1 MSIFRKL
8 SWFFKEEKKHYLL
21 GVFALVVVAIVQLVP
36 PKVIGIIIDKIAA
49 DEINLQEIFAWI
61 GLLLLAAIAQ
71 YVFRFIWR
79 TNIWGSA
86 ARLERSLRR
95 QLFHHFTQ
103 MDHLFYQKYRTGDLM
118 AHATNDLSA
127 IQNVAGAGILT
138 FADSMITG
146 GMTLIAMM
154 IFVDWRLTLIALI
167 PLPLLAVAS
176 RVLGSKLHDAFR
188 DSQEAFSSIN
198 DKAQESITGMKV
210 LKTFGQEQEDIAEL
224 QVVIAQ
230 REEQLDEQARS
241 VQVNGSNE
249 NYLNFIVASES
260 FTDLV
265 SRIDVVSKMV
275 SANKELVEQQIA
287 DQKAVEDKK
296 SKTEENLSKINAMAM
311 ELEQLKGD
319 LQVKKIEQESAI
331 AALAAEKATAES
343 DRQMF
348 LAQKEEA
355 DQRAAA
361 EAAAIAA
368 AEAAAATVAATV
380 AQASSEESSTAASS
394 VDIASSTVASS
405 ESAAPAQTVAAAP
418 VVESAPVVSA
428 PAAAAPVVS
437 APVVSAPVVTAPTLS
452 APTGDV
458 VSIAAKYIGVPYVW
472 GGKTPSGFDCS
483 GFTSYVFREAYGI
496 EIGGYT
502 VPQENSGT
510 QIAVSSAQAGDLIF
524 WGSRGAT
531 YHVAIYVGGGQYIH
545 APAPGQTVTYSSY
558 NLSGASFAVRVAR

>member
-1 MSIFRKL
+1 MKKKL
-8 SWFFKEEKKHYLL
+8 
-21 GVFALVVVAIVQLVP
+21 VAIALAGTILATSIVTPFTAQ
-36 PKVIGIIIDKIAA
+36 A
-49 DEINLQEIFAWI
+49 DEILTKIQQQETKISELDSKQNTAEE
-61 GLLLLAAIAQ
+61 
-71 YVFRFIWR
+71 
-79 TNIWGSA
+79 N
-86 ARLERSLRR
+86 
-95 QLFHHFTQ
+95 
-103 MDHLFYQKYRTGDLM
+103 
-118 AHATNDLSA
+118 LSA
-127 IQNVAGAGILT
+127 ITAE
-138 FADSMITG
+138 
-146 GMTLIAMM
+146 
-154 IFVDWRLTLIALI
+154 VDAAEKRAET
-167 PLPLLAVAS
+167 LLANRVKTQDEIVA
-176 RVLGSKLHDAFR
+176 L
-188 DSQEAFSSIN
+188 
-198 DKAQESITGMKV
+198 
-210 LKTFGQEQEDIAEL
+210 QEDIAEL

-275 SANKELVEQQIA
+275 SANKELVEKQVA
-287 DQKAVEDKK
+287 DQKAVEEKK
-296 SKTEENLSKINAMAM
+296 NKTEENLNEINAMAM

-319 LQVKKIEQESAI
+319 LQVKKIEQESAV

-368 AEAAAATVAATV
+368 AEVAAATA

-394 VDIASSTVASS
+394 VDIASNTVASS
-405 ESAAPAQTVAAAP
+405 ESAAPVQTVVSTP
-418 VVESAPVVSA
+418 VAESAPVVSA
-428 PAAAAPVVS
+428 PAAV
-437 APVVSAPVVTAPTLS
+437 APVVTAPVVAAPVVTAPALS

-510 QIAVSSAQAGDLIF
+510 QIAVSAAQAGDLIF

>member
-1 MSIFRKL
+1 MKKKL
-8 SWFFKEEKKHYLL
+8 
-21 GVFALVVVAIVQLVP
+21 VAIALAGTILATSIVTPFTAQ
-36 PKVIGIIIDKIAA
+36 A
-49 DEINLQEIFAWI
+49 DEILTKIQQQETKISELDSKQSTAEE
-61 GLLLLAAIAQ
+61 
-71 YVFRFIWR
+71 
-79 TNIWGSA
+79 N
-86 ARLERSLRR
+86 
-95 QLFHHFTQ
+95 
-103 MDHLFYQKYRTGDLM
+103 
-118 AHATNDLSA
+118 LSA
-127 IQNVAGAGILT
+127 ITAE
-138 FADSMITG
+138 
-146 GMTLIAMM
+146 
-154 IFVDWRLTLIALI
+154 VDAAEKRAET
-167 PLPLLAVAS
+167 LLANRVKTQDEIVA
-176 RVLGSKLHDAFR
+176 L
-188 DSQEAFSSIN
+188 
-198 DKAQESITGMKV
+198 
-210 LKTFGQEQEDIAEL
+210 QEDIAEL

-418 VVESAPVVSA
+418 VVSA

>member
-1 MSIFRKL
+1 MKKKL
-8 SWFFKEEKKHYLL
+8 
-21 GVFALVVVAIVQLVP
+21 VAIALAGTILATSIVTPFTAQ
-36 PKVIGIIIDKIAA
+36 A
-49 DEINLQEIFAWI
+49 DEILTKIQQQETKISELDSKQRPVEETLSVITAEVDAAEKRAET
-61 GLLLLAAIAQ
+61 LLANRVKTQDEIA
-71 YVFRFIWR
+71 
-79 TNIWGSA
+79 
-86 ARLERSLRR
+86 
-95 QLFHHFTQ
+95 
-103 MDHLFYQKYRTGDLM
+103 
-118 AHATNDLSA
+118 
-127 IQNVAGAGILT
+127 
-138 FADSMITG
+138 
-146 GMTLIAMM
+146 TL
-154 IFVDWRLTLIALI
+154 
-167 PLPLLAVAS
+167 
-176 RVLGSKLHDAFR
+176 
-188 DSQEAFSSIN
+188 
-198 DKAQESITGMKV
+198 
-210 LKTFGQEQEDIAEL
+210 QEDIAEL

-331 AALAAEKATAES
+331 AAFAAEKATAES

-348 LAQKEEA
+348 FAQKEEA

>member
-1 MSIFRKL
+1 MKKKL
-8 SWFFKEEKKHYLL
+8 
-21 GVFALVVVAIVQLVP
+21 VAIALAGTILATSIVTPFTAQ
-36 PKVIGIIIDKIAA
+36 A
-49 DEINLQEIFAWI
+49 DEILTKIQQQETKISELDSKQSTAEE
-61 GLLLLAAIAQ
+61 
-71 YVFRFIWR
+71 
-79 TNIWGSA
+79 N
-86 ARLERSLRR
+86 
-95 QLFHHFTQ
+95 
-103 MDHLFYQKYRTGDLM
+103 
-118 AHATNDLSA
+118 LSA
-127 IQNVAGAGILT
+127 ITAE
-138 FADSMITG
+138 
-146 GMTLIAMM
+146 
-154 IFVDWRLTLIALI
+154 VDAAEKRAET
-167 PLPLLAVAS
+167 LLAN
-176 RVLGSKLHDAFR
+176 RV
-188 DSQEAFSSIN
+188 
-198 DKAQESITGMKV
+198 
-210 LKTFGQEQEDIAEL
+210 KTQDEIAALQEDIAEL

-418 VVESAPVVSA
+418 VVSA

>member
-1 MSIFRKL
+1 MKKKL
-8 SWFFKEEKKHYLL
+8 
-21 GVFALVVVAIVQLVP
+21 VAIALAGTILATSIVTPFTAQ
-36 PKVIGIIIDKIAA
+36 A
-49 DEINLQEIFAWI
+49 DEILTKIQQQETKISELDSKQSTAEE
-61 GLLLLAAIAQ
+61 
-71 YVFRFIWR
+71 
-79 TNIWGSA
+79 N
-86 ARLERSLRR
+86 
-95 QLFHHFTQ
+95 
-103 MDHLFYQKYRTGDLM
+103 
-118 AHATNDLSA
+118 LSA
-127 IQNVAGAGILT
+127 ITAEVDAAEKR
-138 FADSMITG
+138 ADT
-146 GMTLIAMM
+146 
-154 IFVDWRLTLIALI
+154 
-167 PLPLLAVAS
+167 LLANRVKTQDEIVA
-176 RVLGSKLHDAFR
+176 L
-188 DSQEAFSSIN
+188 
-198 DKAQESITGMKV
+198 
-210 LKTFGQEQEDIAEL
+210 QEDIAEL

-428 PAAAAPVVS
+428 PAAAAP
-437 APVVSAPVVTAPTLS
+437 TLS

>member
-1 MSIFRKL
+1 
-8 SWFFKEEKKHYLL
+8 
-21 GVFALVVVAIVQLVP
+21 
-36 PKVIGIIIDKIAA
+36 
-49 DEINLQEIFAWI
+49 
-61 GLLLLAAIAQ
+61 
-71 YVFRFIWR
+71 
-79 TNIWGSA
+79 
-86 ARLERSLRR
+86 
-95 QLFHHFTQ
+95 
-103 MDHLFYQKYRTGDLM
+103 
-118 AHATNDLSA
+118 
-127 IQNVAGAGILT
+127 
-138 FADSMITG
+138 
-146 GMTLIAMM
+146 
-154 IFVDWRLTLIALI
+154 
-167 PLPLLAVAS
+167 
-176 RVLGSKLHDAFR
+176 
-188 DSQEAFSSIN
+188 
-198 DKAQESITGMKV
+198 
-210 LKTFGQEQEDIAEL
+210 
-224 QVVIAQ
+224 
-230 REEQLDEQARS
+230 
-241 VQVNGSNE
+241 
-249 NYLNFIVASES
+249 
-260 FTDLV
+260 
-265 SRIDVVSKMV
+265 
-275 SANKELVEQQIA
+275 
-287 DQKAVEDKK
+287 
-296 SKTEENLSKINAMAM
+296 MAM

-319 LQVKKIEQESAI
+319 LQVKRIEQESAV

-343 DRQMF
+343 DREMF

-361 EAAAIAA
+361 EAASIAA

-437 APVVSAPVVTAPTLS
+437 APVVAAPVVTAPVLS

-458 VSIAAKYIGVPYVW
+458 VSIAAQYIGVPYVW

-483 GFTSYVFREAYGI
+483 GFTSYVFRQAYGI

-510 QIAVSSAQAGDLIF
+510 QIAVSAAQAGDLIF

>member
-1 MSIFRKL
+1 MKKKL
-8 SWFFKEEKKHYLL
+8 
-21 GVFALVVVAIVQLVP
+21 VAIALAGTILATSIVTPFTAQ
-36 PKVIGIIIDKIAA
+36 A
-49 DEINLQEIFAWI
+49 DEILTKIQQQETKISE
-61 GLLLLAAIAQ
+61 L
-71 YVFRFIWR
+71 
-79 TNIWGSA
+79 GSKQ
-86 ARLERSLRR
+86 S
-95 QLFHHFTQ
+95 T
-103 MDHLFYQKYRTGDLM
+103 
-118 AHATNDLSA
+118 ATENLSA
-127 IQNVAGAGILT
+127 ITAE
-138 FADSMITG
+138 
-146 GMTLIAMM
+146 
-154 IFVDWRLTLIALI
+154 VDAAEKRAET
-167 PLPLLAVAS
+167 LLANRVKTQDEIVA
-176 RVLGSKLHDAFR
+176 L
-188 DSQEAFSSIN
+188 
-198 DKAQESITGMKV
+198 
-210 LKTFGQEQEDIAEL
+210 QEDIAEL

-230 REEQLDEQARS
+230 REEQLNEQARS

-249 NYLNFIVASES
+249 NYLKFIVASES

-275 SANKELVEQQIA
+275 SANKELVEKQVA

-296 SKTEENLSKINAMAM
+296 NKTEDNLNEINAMAM

-319 LQVKKIEQESAI
+319 LQVKRIEQESAV

-343 DRQMF
+343 DREMF

-361 EAAAIAA
+361 EAASIAA
-368 AEAAAATVAATV
+368 AEVAAATVAV
-380 AQASSEESSTAASS
+380 AQASSEESSSAASS
-394 VDIASSTVASS
+394 VDIASSAVASS
-405 ESAAPAQTVAAAP
+405 ESAPTQTVVSTP

-428 PAAAAPVVS
+428 PVAAAPVVS
-437 APVVSAPVVTAPTLS
+437 APVVAAPVVTAPALS

-458 VSIAAKYIGVPYVW
+458 VSIAAQYIGVPYVW

-483 GFTSYVFREAYGI
+483 GFTSYVFRQAYGI

-510 QIAVSSAQAGDLIF
+510 QIAVSAAQAGDLIF
-524 WGSRGAT
+524 WGSNGAT

>member
-1 MSIFRKL
+1 MEELDLKKKL
-8 SWFFKEEKKHYLL
+8 
-21 GVFALVVVAIVQLVP
+21 VAIALAGTILATSIVTPFTAQ
-36 PKVIGIIIDKIAA
+36 A
-49 DEINLQEIFAWI
+49 DEILTKIQQQETKISELDSKQSTAEE
-61 GLLLLAAIAQ
+61 
-71 YVFRFIWR
+71 
-79 TNIWGSA
+79 N
-86 ARLERSLRR
+86 
-95 QLFHHFTQ
+95 
-103 MDHLFYQKYRTGDLM
+103 
-118 AHATNDLSA
+118 LSA
-127 IQNVAGAGILT
+127 ITAE
-138 FADSMITG
+138 
-146 GMTLIAMM
+146 
-154 IFVDWRLTLIALI
+154 VDAAEKRAET
-167 PLPLLAVAS
+167 LLANRVKTQDEIVA
-176 RVLGSKLHDAFR
+176 L
-188 DSQEAFSSIN
+188 
-198 DKAQESITGMKV
+198 
-210 LKTFGQEQEDIAEL
+210 QEDIAEL

>member
-1 MSIFRKL
+1 MEELDLKKKL
-8 SWFFKEEKKHYLL
+8 
-21 GVFALVVVAIVQLVP
+21 VAIALAGTILATSIVTPFTAQ
-36 PKVIGIIIDKIAA
+36 A
-49 DEINLQEIFAWI
+49 DEILTKIQQQETKISELDSKQSTIEETLSVITAEVDAAEKRAET
-61 GLLLLAAIAQ
+61 LLANRVKTQDEIA
-71 YVFRFIWR
+71 
-79 TNIWGSA
+79 
-86 ARLERSLRR
+86 
-95 QLFHHFTQ
+95 
-103 MDHLFYQKYRTGDLM
+103 
-118 AHATNDLSA
+118 
-127 IQNVAGAGILT
+127 
-138 FADSMITG
+138 
-146 GMTLIAMM
+146 TL
-154 IFVDWRLTLIALI
+154 
-167 PLPLLAVAS
+167 
-176 RVLGSKLHDAFR
+176 
-188 DSQEAFSSIN
+188 
-198 DKAQESITGMKV
+198 
-210 LKTFGQEQEDIAEL
+210 QEDIAEL

>member
-1 MSIFRKL
+1 LKKKL
-8 SWFFKEEKKHYLL
+8 
-21 GVFALVVVAIVQLVP
+21 VAIALAGTILATSIVTPFTAQ
-36 PKVIGIIIDKIAA
+36 A
-49 DEINLQEIFAWI
+49 DEILTKIQQQETKISELDSKQSTIEETLSVITAEVDAAEKRAET
-61 GLLLLAAIAQ
+61 LLANR
-71 YVFRFIWR
+71 VK
-79 TNIWGSA
+79 
-86 ARLERSLRR
+86 
-95 QLFHHFTQ
+95 TQ
-103 MDHLFYQKYRTGDLM
+103 DE
-118 AHATNDLSA
+118 
-127 IQNVAGAGILT
+127 IVAL
-138 FADSMITG
+138 
-146 GMTLIAMM
+146 
-154 IFVDWRLTLIALI
+154 
-167 PLPLLAVAS
+167 
-176 RVLGSKLHDAFR
+176 
-188 DSQEAFSSIN
+188 
-198 DKAQESITGMKV
+198 
-210 LKTFGQEQEDIAEL
+210 QEDIAEL

>member
-1 MSIFRKL
+1 MKKKL
-8 SWFFKEEKKHYLL
+8 
-21 GVFALVVVAIVQLVP
+21 VAIALAGTILATSIVTPFTAQ
-36 PKVIGIIIDKIAA
+36 A
-49 DEINLQEIFAWI
+49 DEILTKIQQQETKITE
-61 GLLLLAAIAQ
+61 LDSKQNTAAE
-71 YVFRFIWR
+71 
-79 TNIWGSA
+79 N
-86 ARLERSLRR
+86 
-95 QLFHHFTQ
+95 
-103 MDHLFYQKYRTGDLM
+103 
-118 AHATNDLSA
+118 LSA
-127 IQNVAGAGILT
+127 ITAE
-138 FADSMITG
+138 
-146 GMTLIAMM
+146 
-154 IFVDWRLTLIALI
+154 VDAAEKRAET
-167 PLPLLAVAS
+167 LLANRVKTQDEIVA
-176 RVLGSKLHDAFR
+176 L
-188 DSQEAFSSIN
+188 
-198 DKAQESITGMKV
+198 
-210 LKTFGQEQEDIAEL
+210 QEDIAEL

-275 SANKELVEQQIA
+275 SANKELVEQQVA

-296 SKTEENLSKINAMAM
+296 NKTEENLNEINAMAM

-319 LQVKKIEQESAI
+319 LQVKRIEQESAV

-343 DRQMF
+343 DREMF

-361 EAAAIAA
+361 EAASIAA

-428 PAAAAPVVS
+428 PVAAAPVVS
-437 APVVSAPVVTAPTLS
+437 APVAPAPVVTAPALS

>member
-1 MSIFRKL
+1 MKKKL
-8 SWFFKEEKKHYLL
+8 
-21 GVFALVVVAIVQLVP
+21 VAIALAGTILATSIVTPFTAQ
-36 PKVIGIIIDKIAA
+36 A
-49 DEINLQEIFAWI
+49 DEILTKIQQQETKISELDSKQSTAEE
-61 GLLLLAAIAQ
+61 
-71 YVFRFIWR
+71 
-79 TNIWGSA
+79 N
-86 ARLERSLRR
+86 
-95 QLFHHFTQ
+95 
-103 MDHLFYQKYRTGDLM
+103 
-118 AHATNDLSA
+118 LSA
-127 IQNVAGAGILT
+127 ITAE
-138 FADSMITG
+138 
-146 GMTLIAMM
+146 
-154 IFVDWRLTLIALI
+154 VDAAEKRAET
-167 PLPLLAVAS
+167 LLANRVKTQDEIVA
-176 RVLGSKLHDAFR
+176 L
-188 DSQEAFSSIN
+188 
-198 DKAQESITGMKV
+198 
-210 LKTFGQEQEDIAEL
+210 QEDIAEL

-275 SANKELVEQQIA
+275 SANKELVEQQVA

-296 SKTEENLSKINAMAM
+296 NKTEQNLNEINAMAM

-319 LQVKKIEQESAI
+319 LQVKKIEQESAV

-437 APVVSAPVVTAPTLS
+437 APVVSAPVVTAPALS

-510 QIAVSSAQAGDLIF
+510 QIAVSAAQAGDLIF

>member
-1 MSIFRKL
+1 MKKKL
-8 SWFFKEEKKHYLL
+8 
-21 GVFALVVVAIVQLVP
+21 VAIVLAGTILATSIVTPFSAQ
-36 PKVIGIIIDKIAA
+36 A
-49 DEINLQEIFAWI
+49 DEILTKIQQQETKISELYSKQSTAEENLSTVTAEVDAAEKRAET
-61 GLLLLAAIAQ
+61 LLANR
-71 YVFRFIWR
+71 VK
-79 TNIWGSA
+79 
-86 ARLERSLRR
+86 
-95 QLFHHFTQ
+95 TQ
-103 MDHLFYQKYRTGDLM
+103 DE
-118 AHATNDLSA
+118 
-127 IQNVAGAGILT
+127 IVAL
-138 FADSMITG
+138 
-146 GMTLIAMM
+146 
-154 IFVDWRLTLIALI
+154 
-167 PLPLLAVAS
+167 
-176 RVLGSKLHDAFR
+176 
-188 DSQEAFSSIN
+188 
-198 DKAQESITGMKV
+198 
-210 LKTFGQEQEDIAEL
+210 QEDIAEL

-230 REEQLDEQARS
+230 REDQLDEQARS

-249 NYLNFIVASES
+249 NYLKFIVSSES

-275 SANKELVEQQIA
+275 SANKELVEKQVA

-296 SKTEENLSKINAMAM
+296 NKTEDNLNEINAMAM

-319 LQVKKIEQESAI
+319 LQVKRIEQESAV

-343 DRQMF
+343 DREMF

-361 EAAAIAA
+361 LAASIAA
-368 AEAAAATVAATV
+368 AEAAAATIAATV
-380 AQASSEESSTAASS
+380 AQASSEESSS

-405 ESAAPAQTVAAAP
+405 DSAPTASSALAQTVSTP

-428 PAAAAPVVS
+428 APV
-437 APVVSAPVVTAPTLS
+437 ATAPVVTPALS

-510 QIAVSSAQAGDLIF
+510 QIAVSAAQAGDLIF
-524 WGSRGAT
+524 WGSSGAT

>member
-1 MSIFRKL
+1 MKKKL
-8 SWFFKEEKKHYLL
+8 
-21 GVFALVVVAIVQLVP
+21 VAIALAGTILATSIVTPFTAQ
-36 PKVIGIIIDKIAA
+36 A
-49 DEINLQEIFAWI
+49 DEILTKIQQQETKISELDSKQSTAEE
-61 GLLLLAAIAQ
+61 
-71 YVFRFIWR
+71 
-79 TNIWGSA
+79 N
-86 ARLERSLRR
+86 
-95 QLFHHFTQ
+95 
-103 MDHLFYQKYRTGDLM
+103 
-118 AHATNDLSA
+118 LSA
-127 IQNVAGAGILT
+127 ITAE
-138 FADSMITG
+138 
-146 GMTLIAMM
+146 
-154 IFVDWRLTLIALI
+154 VDAAEKRAET
-167 PLPLLAVAS
+167 LLANRVKTQDEIVA
-176 RVLGSKLHDAFR
+176 L
-188 DSQEAFSSIN
+188 
-198 DKAQESITGMKV
+198 
-210 LKTFGQEQEDIAEL
+210 QEDIAEL

-275 SANKELVEQQIA
+275 SANKEVVEQQIA

>member
-1 MSIFRKL
+1 MKKKL
-8 SWFFKEEKKHYLL
+8 
-21 GVFALVVVAIVQLVP
+21 VAIALAGTILATSIVTPFTAQ
-36 PKVIGIIIDKIAA
+36 A
-49 DEINLQEIFAWI
+49 DEILTKIQQQETKISD
-61 GLLLLAAIAQ
+61 LDSKQNTAAE
-71 YVFRFIWR
+71 
-79 TNIWGSA
+79 N
-86 ARLERSLRR
+86 
-95 QLFHHFTQ
+95 
-103 MDHLFYQKYRTGDLM
+103 
-118 AHATNDLSA
+118 LSA
-127 IQNVAGAGILT
+127 ITAE
-138 FADSMITG
+138 
-146 GMTLIAMM
+146 
-154 IFVDWRLTLIALI
+154 VDAAEQRAET
-167 PLPLLAVAS
+167 LLANRVKTQDEIVA
-176 RVLGSKLHDAFR
+176 L
-188 DSQEAFSSIN
+188 
-198 DKAQESITGMKV
+198 
-210 LKTFGQEQEDIAEL
+210 QEDIAEL

-275 SANKELVEQQIA
+275 SANKELVEQQVA

-296 SKTEENLSKINAMAM
+296 NKTEDNLNEINAMAM

-319 LQVKKIEQESAI
+319 LQVKRIEQESAV

-343 DRQMF
+343 DREMF

-361 EAAAIAA
+361 EAASIAA

-394 VDIASSTVASS
+394 VNIASSTVASS

-428 PAAAAPVVS
+428 PAAPVVS
-437 APVVSAPVVTAPTLS
+437 APVVAAPVVTAPVLS

-458 VSIAAKYIGVPYVW
+458 VSIAAQYIGVPYVW

-483 GFTSYVFREAYGI
+483 GFTSYVFRQAYGI

-510 QIAVSSAQAGDLIF
+510 QIAVSAAQVGDLIF

>member
-1 MSIFRKL
+1 MEELDLKKKL
-8 SWFFKEEKKHYLL
+8 
-21 GVFALVVVAIVQLVP
+21 VAIALAGTILATSIVTPFTAQ
-36 PKVIGIIIDKIAA
+36 A
-49 DEINLQEIFAWI
+49 DEILTKIQQQETKISELDSKQSTAEE
-61 GLLLLAAIAQ
+61 
-71 YVFRFIWR
+71 
-79 TNIWGSA
+79 N
-86 ARLERSLRR
+86 
-95 QLFHHFTQ
+95 
-103 MDHLFYQKYRTGDLM
+103 
-118 AHATNDLSA
+118 LSA
-127 IQNVAGAGILT
+127 ITAEVDAAEKR
-138 FADSMITG
+138 ADT
-146 GMTLIAMM
+146 
-154 IFVDWRLTLIALI
+154 
-167 PLPLLAVAS
+167 LLANRVKTQDEIVA
-176 RVLGSKLHDAFR
+176 L
-188 DSQEAFSSIN
+188 
-198 DKAQESITGMKV
+198 
-210 LKTFGQEQEDIAEL
+210 QEDIAEL

>member
-1 MSIFRKL
+1 MKKKL
-8 SWFFKEEKKHYLL
+8 
-21 GVFALVVVAIVQLVP
+21 VAIALAGTILATSIVTPFTAQ
-36 PKVIGIIIDKIAA
+36 A
-49 DEINLQEIFAWI
+49 DEILTKIQQQETKISELDSKQSTAEE
-61 GLLLLAAIAQ
+61 
-71 YVFRFIWR
+71 
-79 TNIWGSA
+79 N
-86 ARLERSLRR
+86 
-95 QLFHHFTQ
+95 
-103 MDHLFYQKYRTGDLM
+103 
-118 AHATNDLSA
+118 LSA
-127 IQNVAGAGILT
+127 ITAEVDAAEKR
-138 FADSMITG
+138 ADT
-146 GMTLIAMM
+146 
-154 IFVDWRLTLIALI
+154 
-167 PLPLLAVAS
+167 LLANRVKTQDEIVA
-176 RVLGSKLHDAFR
+176 L
-188 DSQEAFSSIN
+188 
-198 DKAQESITGMKV
+198 
-210 LKTFGQEQEDIAEL
+210 QEDIAEL

-545 APAPGQTVTYSSY
+545 APATGQTVTYSSY

>member
-1 MSIFRKL
+1 MKKKL
-8 SWFFKEEKKHYLL
+8 
-21 GVFALVVVAIVQLVP
+21 VAIALAGTILATSIVTPFTAQ
-36 PKVIGIIIDKIAA
+36 A
-49 DEINLQEIFAWI
+49 DEILTKIQQQETKISELDSKQSTVEETLSVITAEVDAAEKRAET
-61 GLLLLAAIAQ
+61 LLANRVKTQDEIA
-71 YVFRFIWR
+71 
-79 TNIWGSA
+79 
-86 ARLERSLRR
+86 
-95 QLFHHFTQ
+95 
-103 MDHLFYQKYRTGDLM
+103 
-118 AHATNDLSA
+118 
-127 IQNVAGAGILT
+127 
-138 FADSMITG
+138 
-146 GMTLIAMM
+146 TL
-154 IFVDWRLTLIALI
+154 
-167 PLPLLAVAS
+167 
-176 RVLGSKLHDAFR
+176 
-188 DSQEAFSSIN
+188 
-198 DKAQESITGMKV
+198 
-210 LKTFGQEQEDIAEL
+210 QEDIAEL

-296 SKTEENLSKINAMAM
+296 NKTEENLNKINAMAM

-319 LQVKKIEQESAI
+319 LQVKKIEQESAV

>member
-1 MSIFRKL
+1 MKKKL
-8 SWFFKEEKKHYLL
+8 
-21 GVFALVVVAIVQLVP
+21 VAIALAGTILATSIVTPFTAQ
-36 PKVIGIIIDKIAA
+36 A
-49 DEINLQEIFAWI
+49 DEILTKIQQQETKISELDSKQSTAEE
-61 GLLLLAAIAQ
+61 
-71 YVFRFIWR
+71 
-79 TNIWGSA
+79 N
-86 ARLERSLRR
+86 
-95 QLFHHFTQ
+95 
-103 MDHLFYQKYRTGDLM
+103 
-118 AHATNDLSA
+118 LSA
-127 IQNVAGAGILT
+127 ITAE
-138 FADSMITG
+138 
-146 GMTLIAMM
+146 
-154 IFVDWRLTLIALI
+154 VDAAEKRAET
-167 PLPLLAVAS
+167 LLANRVKTQDEIVA
-176 RVLGSKLHDAFR
+176 L
-188 DSQEAFSSIN
+188 
-198 DKAQESITGMKV
+198 
-210 LKTFGQEQEDIAEL
+210 QEDIAEL

-437 APVVSAPVVTAPTLS
+437 APVVTAPTLS

>member
-1 MSIFRKL
+1 MKKKL
-8 SWFFKEEKKHYLL
+8 
-21 GVFALVVVAIVQLVP
+21 VAIALAGTILATSIVTPFTAQ
-36 PKVIGIIIDKIAA
+36 A
-49 DEINLQEIFAWI
+49 DEILTKIQQQETKISELDSKQNTAEE
-61 GLLLLAAIAQ
+61 
-71 YVFRFIWR
+71 
-79 TNIWGSA
+79 N
-86 ARLERSLRR
+86 
-95 QLFHHFTQ
+95 
-103 MDHLFYQKYRTGDLM
+103 
-118 AHATNDLSA
+118 LSA
-127 IQNVAGAGILT
+127 ITAE
-138 FADSMITG
+138 
-146 GMTLIAMM
+146 
-154 IFVDWRLTLIALI
+154 VDAAEKRAET
-167 PLPLLAVAS
+167 LLANRVKTQDEIVA
-176 RVLGSKLHDAFR
+176 L
-188 DSQEAFSSIN
+188 
-198 DKAQESITGMKV
+198 
-210 LKTFGQEQEDIAEL
+210 QEDIAEL

-275 SANKELVEQQIA
+275 SANKELVEQQVA

-296 SKTEENLSKINAMAM
+296 NKTEDNLNEINAMAM

-319 LQVKKIEQESAI
+319 LQVKRIEQESAV

-343 DRQMF
+343 DREMF

-361 EAAAIAA
+361 EAASIAA
-368 AEAAAATVAATV
+368 AEAAAATVAATI
-380 AQASSEESSTAASS
+380 AQESSEESSAAASS

-428 PAAAAPVVS
+428 PVAAAPAAPVVNT
-437 APVVSAPVVTAPTLS
+437 PVVAAPVVTAPVLS

-458 VSIAAKYIGVPYVW
+458 VFIAAKYIGVPYVW

>member
-1 MSIFRKL
+1 MKKKL
-8 SWFFKEEKKHYLL
+8 
-21 GVFALVVVAIVQLVP
+21 VAIALAGTILATSIVTPFTAQ
-36 PKVIGIIIDKIAA
+36 A
-49 DEINLQEIFAWI
+49 DEILTKIQQQETKISELDSKQSTVEETLSVITAEVDAAEKRAET
-61 GLLLLAAIAQ
+61 LLANRVKTQDEIA
-71 YVFRFIWR
+71 
-79 TNIWGSA
+79 
-86 ARLERSLRR
+86 
-95 QLFHHFTQ
+95 
-103 MDHLFYQKYRTGDLM
+103 
-118 AHATNDLSA
+118 
-127 IQNVAGAGILT
+127 
-138 FADSMITG
+138 
-146 GMTLIAMM
+146 TL
-154 IFVDWRLTLIALI
+154 
-167 PLPLLAVAS
+167 
-176 RVLGSKLHDAFR
+176 
-188 DSQEAFSSIN
+188 
-198 DKAQESITGMKV
+198 
-210 LKTFGQEQEDIAEL
+210 QEDIAEL

-405 ESAAPAQTVAAAP
+405 ESAAPTQTVAAAP

-437 APVVSAPVVTAPTLS
+437 APVVSAPVVAAPTLS

>member
-1 MSIFRKL
+1 MKKKL
-8 SWFFKEEKKHYLL
+8 
-21 GVFALVVVAIVQLVP
+21 VAIALAGTILATSIVTPFTAQ
-36 PKVIGIIIDKIAA
+36 A
-49 DEINLQEIFAWI
+49 DEILTKIQQQETKISELDSKQSTVEETLSVITAEVDAAEKRAET
-61 GLLLLAAIAQ
+61 LLANRVKTQDEIA
-71 YVFRFIWR
+71 
-79 TNIWGSA
+79 
-86 ARLERSLRR
+86 
-95 QLFHHFTQ
+95 
-103 MDHLFYQKYRTGDLM
+103 
-118 AHATNDLSA
+118 
-127 IQNVAGAGILT
+127 
-138 FADSMITG
+138 
-146 GMTLIAMM
+146 TL
-154 IFVDWRLTLIALI
+154 
-167 PLPLLAVAS
+167 
-176 RVLGSKLHDAFR
+176 
-188 DSQEAFSSIN
+188 
-198 DKAQESITGMKV
+198 
-210 LKTFGQEQEDIAEL
+210 QEDIAEL

-428 PAAAAPVVS
+428 PAAVAPVVS

>member
-1 MSIFRKL
+1 MKKKL
-8 SWFFKEEKKHYLL
+8 
-21 GVFALVVVAIVQLVP
+21 VAIALAGTILATSIVTPFTAQ
-36 PKVIGIIIDKIAA
+36 A
-49 DEINLQEIFAWI
+49 DEILTKIQQQETKISELDSKQSTAEE
-61 GLLLLAAIAQ
+61 
-71 YVFRFIWR
+71 
-79 TNIWGSA
+79 N
-86 ARLERSLRR
+86 
-95 QLFHHFTQ
+95 
-103 MDHLFYQKYRTGDLM
+103 
-118 AHATNDLSA
+118 LSA
-127 IQNVAGAGILT
+127 ITAEVDAAEKR
-138 FADSMITG
+138 ADT
-146 GMTLIAMM
+146 
-154 IFVDWRLTLIALI
+154 
-167 PLPLLAVAS
+167 LLANRVKTQDEIVA
-176 RVLGSKLHDAFR
+176 L
-188 DSQEAFSSIN
+188 
-198 DKAQESITGMKV
+198 
-210 LKTFGQEQEDIAEL
+210 QEDIAEL

-418 VVESAPVVSA
+418 VVSA

-437 APVVSAPVVTAPTLS
+437 APVVSAPVVAAPTLS

>member
-1 MSIFRKL
+1 MKKKL
-8 SWFFKEEKKHYLL
+8 
-21 GVFALVVVAIVQLVP
+21 VAIALAGTILATSIVTPFTAQ
-36 PKVIGIIIDKIAA
+36 A
-49 DEINLQEIFAWI
+49 DEILTKIQQQETKISELDSKQSTAEE
-61 GLLLLAAIAQ
+61 
-71 YVFRFIWR
+71 
-79 TNIWGSA
+79 N
-86 ARLERSLRR
+86 
-95 QLFHHFTQ
+95 
-103 MDHLFYQKYRTGDLM
+103 
-118 AHATNDLSA
+118 LSA
-127 IQNVAGAGILT
+127 ITAE
-138 FADSMITG
+138 
-146 GMTLIAMM
+146 
-154 IFVDWRLTLIALI
+154 VDAAEKRAET
-167 PLPLLAVAS
+167 LLANRVKTQDEIVA
-176 RVLGSKLHDAFR
+176 L
-188 DSQEAFSSIN
+188 
-198 DKAQESITGMKV
+198 
-210 LKTFGQEQEDIAEL
+210 QEDIAEL

-428 PAAAAPVVS
+428 PEAAAPVVS

>member
-1 MSIFRKL
+1 MKKKL
-8 SWFFKEEKKHYLL
+8 
-21 GVFALVVVAIVQLVP
+21 VAIALAGTILATSIVTPFTAQ
-36 PKVIGIIIDKIAA
+36 A
-49 DEINLQEIFAWI
+49 DEILTKIQQQETKISELDSKQSTIEETLSVITAEVDAAEKRAET
-61 GLLLLAAIAQ
+61 LLANR
-71 YVFRFIWR
+71 VK
-79 TNIWGSA
+79 
-86 ARLERSLRR
+86 
-95 QLFHHFTQ
+95 TQ
-103 MDHLFYQKYRTGDLM
+103 DE
-118 AHATNDLSA
+118 
-127 IQNVAGAGILT
+127 IVAL
-138 FADSMITG
+138 
-146 GMTLIAMM
+146 
-154 IFVDWRLTLIALI
+154 
-167 PLPLLAVAS
+167 
-176 RVLGSKLHDAFR
+176 
-188 DSQEAFSSIN
+188 
-198 DKAQESITGMKV
+198 
-210 LKTFGQEQEDIAEL
+210 QEDIAEL

-418 VVESAPVVSA
+418 VVESAPVV
-428 PAAAAPVVS
+428 
-437 APVVSAPVVTAPTLS
+437 TAPTLS

>member
-1 MSIFRKL
+1 MKKKL
-8 SWFFKEEKKHYLL
+8 
-21 GVFALVVVAIVQLVP
+21 VAIALAGTILATSIVTPFTAQ
-36 PKVIGIIIDKIAA
+36 A
-49 DEINLQEIFAWI
+49 DEILTKIQQQETKISELDSKQSTVEETLSVITAEVDAAEKRAET
-61 GLLLLAAIAQ
+61 LLANRVKTQDEIA
-71 YVFRFIWR
+71 
-79 TNIWGSA
+79 
-86 ARLERSLRR
+86 
-95 QLFHHFTQ
+95 
-103 MDHLFYQKYRTGDLM
+103 
-118 AHATNDLSA
+118 
-127 IQNVAGAGILT
+127 
-138 FADSMITG
+138 
-146 GMTLIAMM
+146 TL
-154 IFVDWRLTLIALI
+154 
-167 PLPLLAVAS
+167 
-176 RVLGSKLHDAFR
+176 
-188 DSQEAFSSIN
+188 
-198 DKAQESITGMKV
+198 
-210 LKTFGQEQEDIAEL
+210 QEDIAEL

-428 PAAAAPVVS
+428 PAVAAPVVS

>member
-1 MSIFRKL
+1 MKKKL
-8 SWFFKEEKKHYLL
+8 
-21 GVFALVVVAIVQLVP
+21 VAIALAGTILATSIVTPFTAQ
-36 PKVIGIIIDKIAA
+36 A
-49 DEINLQEIFAWI
+49 DEILTKIQQQETKISELDSKQSTAEE
-61 GLLLLAAIAQ
+61 
-71 YVFRFIWR
+71 
-79 TNIWGSA
+79 N
-86 ARLERSLRR
+86 
-95 QLFHHFTQ
+95 
-103 MDHLFYQKYRTGDLM
+103 
-118 AHATNDLSA
+118 LSA
-127 IQNVAGAGILT
+127 ITAE
-138 FADSMITG
+138 
-146 GMTLIAMM
+146 
-154 IFVDWRLTLIALI
+154 VDAAEKRAET
-167 PLPLLAVAS
+167 LLAN
-176 RVLGSKLHDAFR
+176 RV
-188 DSQEAFSSIN
+188 
-198 DKAQESITGMKV
+198 
-210 LKTFGQEQEDIAEL
+210 KTQDEILALQEDIAEL

-275 SANKELVEQQIA
+275 SANKELVEQQVA

-296 SKTEENLSKINAMAM
+296 NKTEDNLNKINAMAM

-319 LQVKKIEQESAI
+319 LQVKRIEQESAV

-343 DRQMF
+343 DRQVF

-380 AQASSEESSTAASS
+380 AQASSEESSSAASS

-405 ESAAPAQTVAAAP
+405 ESAAPVQTVASTP

-437 APVVSAPVVTAPTLS
+437 APVVAAPVVTAPALS

-458 VSIAAKYIGVPYVW
+458 VSIAAQYIGVPYVW

-483 GFTSYVFREAYGI
+483 GFTAYVFRQAYGI
-496 EIGGYT
+496 EIGSYT

-510 QIAVSSAQAGDLIF
+510 QIAVSAAQAGDLIF

>member
-1 MSIFRKL
+1 MKKKL
-8 SWFFKEEKKHYLL
+8 
-21 GVFALVVVAIVQLVP
+21 VAIALAGTILATSIVTPFTAQ
-36 PKVIGIIIDKIAA
+36 A
-49 DEINLQEIFAWI
+49 DEILTKIQQQETKISELDSKQSTVEETLSVITAEVDAAEKRAET
-61 GLLLLAAIAQ
+61 LLANRVKTQDEIA
-71 YVFRFIWR
+71 
-79 TNIWGSA
+79 
-86 ARLERSLRR
+86 
-95 QLFHHFTQ
+95 
-103 MDHLFYQKYRTGDLM
+103 
-118 AHATNDLSA
+118 
-127 IQNVAGAGILT
+127 
-138 FADSMITG
+138 
-146 GMTLIAMM
+146 TL
-154 IFVDWRLTLIALI
+154 
-167 PLPLLAVAS
+167 
-176 RVLGSKLHDAFR
+176 
-188 DSQEAFSSIN
+188 
-198 DKAQESITGMKV
+198 
-210 LKTFGQEQEDIAEL
+210 QEDIAEL

-275 SANKELVEQQIA
+275 SANKELVEQQIT

-296 SKTEENLSKINAMAM
+296 SKTEEHLSKINAMAM

>member
-1 MSIFRKL
+1 MDSKQSTIEETL
-8 SWFFKEEKKHYLL
+8 SVITAEVDAAEKRAETLL
-21 GVFALVVVAIVQLVP
+21 ANRVKTQ
-36 PKVIGIIIDKIAA
+36 DEIAA
-49 DEINLQEIFAWI
+49 L
-61 GLLLLAAIAQ
+61 
-71 YVFRFIWR
+71 
-79 TNIWGSA
+79 
-86 ARLERSLRR
+86 
-95 QLFHHFTQ
+95 
-103 MDHLFYQKYRTGDLM
+103 
-118 AHATNDLSA
+118 
-127 IQNVAGAGILT
+127 
-138 FADSMITG
+138 
-146 GMTLIAMM
+146 
-154 IFVDWRLTLIALI
+154 
-167 PLPLLAVAS
+167 
-176 RVLGSKLHDAFR
+176 
-188 DSQEAFSSIN
+188 
-198 DKAQESITGMKV
+198 
-210 LKTFGQEQEDIAEL
+210 QEDIAEL

>member
-1 MSIFRKL
+1 MKKKL
-8 SWFFKEEKKHYLL
+8 
-21 GVFALVVVAIVQLVP
+21 VAIALAGTILATSIVTPFTAQ
-36 PKVIGIIIDKIAA
+36 A
-49 DEINLQEIFAWI
+49 DEILTKIQQQETKISELDSKQSTAEE
-61 GLLLLAAIAQ
+61 
-71 YVFRFIWR
+71 
-79 TNIWGSA
+79 N
-86 ARLERSLRR
+86 
-95 QLFHHFTQ
+95 
-103 MDHLFYQKYRTGDLM
+103 
-118 AHATNDLSA
+118 LSA
-127 IQNVAGAGILT
+127 ITAEVDAAEKR
-138 FADSMITG
+138 ADT
-146 GMTLIAMM
+146 
-154 IFVDWRLTLIALI
+154 
-167 PLPLLAVAS
+167 LLANRVKTQDEIVA
-176 RVLGSKLHDAFR
+176 L
-188 DSQEAFSSIN
+188 
-198 DKAQESITGMKV
+198 
-210 LKTFGQEQEDIAEL
+210 QEDIAEL

-394 VDIASSTVASS
+394 VDITSSTVASS

>member
-1 MSIFRKL
+1 MKKKL
-8 SWFFKEEKKHYLL
+8 
-21 GVFALVVVAIVQLVP
+21 VAIALAGTILATSIVTPFTAQ
-36 PKVIGIIIDKIAA
+36 A
-49 DEINLQEIFAWI
+49 DEILTKIQQQETKISELDSKQSTVEETLSVITAEVDAAEKRAET
-61 GLLLLAAIAQ
+61 LLANRVKTQDEIA
-71 YVFRFIWR
+71 
-79 TNIWGSA
+79 
-86 ARLERSLRR
+86 
-95 QLFHHFTQ
+95 
-103 MDHLFYQKYRTGDLM
+103 
-118 AHATNDLSA
+118 
-127 IQNVAGAGILT
+127 
-138 FADSMITG
+138 
-146 GMTLIAMM
+146 TL
-154 IFVDWRLTLIALI
+154 
-167 PLPLLAVAS
+167 
-176 RVLGSKLHDAFR
+176 
-188 DSQEAFSSIN
+188 
-198 DKAQESITGMKV
+198 
-210 LKTFGQEQEDIAEL
+210 QEDIAEL

-510 QIAVSSAQAGDLIF
+510 QIAVSSAQVGDLIF

>member
-1 MSIFRKL
+1 MKKKL
-8 SWFFKEEKKHYLL
+8 
-21 GVFALVVVAIVQLVP
+21 VAIALAGTILATSIVTPFTAQ
-36 PKVIGIIIDKIAA
+36 A
-49 DEINLQEIFAWI
+49 DEILTKIQQQETKISELDSKQSTVEETLSVITAEVDAAEKRAET
-61 GLLLLAAIAQ
+61 LLANRVKTQDEIA
-71 YVFRFIWR
+71 
-79 TNIWGSA
+79 
-86 ARLERSLRR
+86 
-95 QLFHHFTQ
+95 
-103 MDHLFYQKYRTGDLM
+103 
-118 AHATNDLSA
+118 
-127 IQNVAGAGILT
+127 
-138 FADSMITG
+138 
-146 GMTLIAMM
+146 TL
-154 IFVDWRLTLIALI
+154 
-167 PLPLLAVAS
+167 
-176 RVLGSKLHDAFR
+176 
-188 DSQEAFSSIN
+188 
-198 DKAQESITGMKV
+198 
-210 LKTFGQEQEDIAEL
+210 QEDIAEL

-343 DRQMF
+343 DRQIF

-428 PAAAAPVVS
+428 LAAAAPVVS

>member
-1 MSIFRKL
+1 MKKKL
-8 SWFFKEEKKHYLL
+8 
-21 GVFALVVVAIVQLVP
+21 VAIALAGTILATSIVTPFTAQ
-36 PKVIGIIIDKIAA
+36 A
-49 DEINLQEIFAWI
+49 DEILTKIQQQETKISELDSKQSTAEE
-61 GLLLLAAIAQ
+61 
-71 YVFRFIWR
+71 
-79 TNIWGSA
+79 N
-86 ARLERSLRR
+86 
-95 QLFHHFTQ
+95 
-103 MDHLFYQKYRTGDLM
+103 
-118 AHATNDLSA
+118 LSA
-127 IQNVAGAGILT
+127 ITAE
-138 FADSMITG
+138 
-146 GMTLIAMM
+146 
-154 IFVDWRLTLIALI
+154 VDAAEKRAET
-167 PLPLLAVAS
+167 LLANRVKTQDEIVA
-176 RVLGSKLHDAFR
+176 L
-188 DSQEAFSSIN
+188 
-198 DKAQESITGMKV
+198 
-210 LKTFGQEQEDIAEL
+210 QEDIAEL

-275 SANKELVEQQIA
+275 SANKELVEQQVA

-296 SKTEENLSKINAMAM
+296 NKTEENLNEINAMAM

-319 LQVKKIEQESAI
+319 LQVKKIEQESAV

-348 LAQKEEA
+348 LTQKEEA

>member
-1 MSIFRKL
+1 MKKKL
-8 SWFFKEEKKHYLL
+8 
-21 GVFALVVVAIVQLVP
+21 VAIALAGTILATSIVTPFTAQ
-36 PKVIGIIIDKIAA
+36 A
-49 DEINLQEIFAWI
+49 DEILTKIQQQETKISELDSKQSTAEE
-61 GLLLLAAIAQ
+61 
-71 YVFRFIWR
+71 
-79 TNIWGSA
+79 N
-86 ARLERSLRR
+86 
-95 QLFHHFTQ
+95 
-103 MDHLFYQKYRTGDLM
+103 
-118 AHATNDLSA
+118 LSA
-127 IQNVAGAGILT
+127 ITAE
-138 FADSMITG
+138 
-146 GMTLIAMM
+146 
-154 IFVDWRLTLIALI
+154 VDAAEKRAET
-167 PLPLLAVAS
+167 LLAN
-176 RVLGSKLHDAFR
+176 RV
-188 DSQEAFSSIN
+188 
-198 DKAQESITGMKV
+198 
-210 LKTFGQEQEDIAEL
+210 KTQDEIATLQEDIAEL

-343 DRQMF
+343 DRQIF

>member
-1 MSIFRKL
+1 MKKKL
-8 SWFFKEEKKHYLL
+8 
-21 GVFALVVVAIVQLVP
+21 VAIALAGTILATSIVTPFTAQ
-36 PKVIGIIIDKIAA
+36 A
-49 DEINLQEIFAWI
+49 DEILTKIQQQETKISELDSKQSTAEE
-61 GLLLLAAIAQ
+61 
-71 YVFRFIWR
+71 
-79 TNIWGSA
+79 N
-86 ARLERSLRR
+86 
-95 QLFHHFTQ
+95 
-103 MDHLFYQKYRTGDLM
+103 
-118 AHATNDLSA
+118 LSA
-127 IQNVAGAGILT
+127 ITAE
-138 FADSMITG
+138 
-146 GMTLIAMM
+146 
-154 IFVDWRLTLIALI
+154 VDAAEKRAET
-167 PLPLLAVAS
+167 LLANRVKTQDEIVA
-176 RVLGSKLHDAFR
+176 L
-188 DSQEAFSSIN
+188 
-198 DKAQESITGMKV
+198 
-210 LKTFGQEQEDIAEL
+210 QEDIAEL

-437 APVVSAPVVTAPTLS
+437 APVVSAPVVAAPTLS

>member
-1 MSIFRKL
+1 MKKKL
-8 SWFFKEEKKHYLL
+8 
-21 GVFALVVVAIVQLVP
+21 VAIALAGTILATSIVTPFTAQ
-36 PKVIGIIIDKIAA
+36 A
-49 DEINLQEIFAWI
+49 DEILTKIQQQETKISELDSKQSTIEETLSVITAEVDAAEKRAET
-61 GLLLLAAIAQ
+61 LLANRVKTQDEIA
-71 YVFRFIWR
+71 
-79 TNIWGSA
+79 
-86 ARLERSLRR
+86 
-95 QLFHHFTQ
+95 
-103 MDHLFYQKYRTGDLM
+103 
-118 AHATNDLSA
+118 
-127 IQNVAGAGILT
+127 
-138 FADSMITG
+138 
-146 GMTLIAMM
+146 
-154 IFVDWRLTLIALI
+154 AL
-167 PLPLLAVAS
+167 
-176 RVLGSKLHDAFR
+176 
-188 DSQEAFSSIN
+188 
-198 DKAQESITGMKV
+198 
-210 LKTFGQEQEDIAEL
+210 QEDIAEL

-287 DQKAVEDKK
+287 DQKTVEDKK

-394 VDIASSTVASS
+394 VDIASITVASS

>member
-1 MSIFRKL
+1 MKKKL
-8 SWFFKEEKKHYLL
+8 
-21 GVFALVVVAIVQLVP
+21 VAIALAGTILATSIVTPFTAQ
-36 PKVIGIIIDKIAA
+36 A
-49 DEINLQEIFAWI
+49 DEILTKIQQQETKISELDSKQSTIEETLSVITAEVDAAEKRAET
-61 GLLLLAAIAQ
+61 LLANRVKTQDEIA
-71 YVFRFIWR
+71 
-79 TNIWGSA
+79 
-86 ARLERSLRR
+86 
-95 QLFHHFTQ
+95 
-103 MDHLFYQKYRTGDLM
+103 
-118 AHATNDLSA
+118 
-127 IQNVAGAGILT
+127 
-138 FADSMITG
+138 
-146 GMTLIAMM
+146 
-154 IFVDWRLTLIALI
+154 AL
-167 PLPLLAVAS
+167 
-176 RVLGSKLHDAFR
+176 
-188 DSQEAFSSIN
+188 
-198 DKAQESITGMKV
+198 
-210 LKTFGQEQEDIAEL
+210 QEDIAEL

-368 AEAAAATVAATV
+368 AEAAAATVAATI

>member
-1 MSIFRKL
+1 MKKKL
-8 SWFFKEEKKHYLL
+8 
-21 GVFALVVVAIVQLVP
+21 VAIALAGTILATSIVTPFTAQ
-36 PKVIGIIIDKIAA
+36 A
-49 DEINLQEIFAWI
+49 DEILTKIQQQETKISELDSKQRPVEETLSVITAEVDAAEKRAET
-61 GLLLLAAIAQ
+61 LLANRVKTQDEIA
-71 YVFRFIWR
+71 
-79 TNIWGSA
+79 
-86 ARLERSLRR
+86 
-95 QLFHHFTQ
+95 
-103 MDHLFYQKYRTGDLM
+103 
-118 AHATNDLSA
+118 
-127 IQNVAGAGILT
+127 
-138 FADSMITG
+138 
-146 GMTLIAMM
+146 TL
-154 IFVDWRLTLIALI
+154 
-167 PLPLLAVAS
+167 
-176 RVLGSKLHDAFR
+176 
-188 DSQEAFSSIN
+188 
-198 DKAQESITGMKV
+198 
-210 LKTFGQEQEDIAEL
+210 QEDIAEL

>member
-1 MSIFRKL
+1 MKKKL
-8 SWFFKEEKKHYLL
+8 
-21 GVFALVVVAIVQLVP
+21 VAIALAGTILATSIVTPFTAQ
-36 PKVIGIIIDKIAA
+36 A
-49 DEINLQEIFAWI
+49 DEILTKIQQQETKISELDSKQSTVEETLSVITAEVDAAEKRAET
-61 GLLLLAAIAQ
+61 LLANRVKTQDEIA
-71 YVFRFIWR
+71 
-79 TNIWGSA
+79 
-86 ARLERSLRR
+86 
-95 QLFHHFTQ
+95 
-103 MDHLFYQKYRTGDLM
+103 
-118 AHATNDLSA
+118 
-127 IQNVAGAGILT
+127 
-138 FADSMITG
+138 
-146 GMTLIAMM
+146 TL
-154 IFVDWRLTLIALI
+154 
-167 PLPLLAVAS
+167 
-176 RVLGSKLHDAFR
+176 
-188 DSQEAFSSIN
+188 
-198 DKAQESITGMKV
+198 
-210 LKTFGQEQEDIAEL
+210 QEDIAEL

-296 SKTEENLSKINAMAM
+296 SKTEENLSKMNAMAM